1 MSCLITWRRVNCF
14 CFSFANFIS
23 IFFSCCNWG
32 EGSYELSF
40 DGNVVA
46 SGGEFGFDE
55 TKTFTTPSSGGGS
68 KPNPLPSPPSNT
80 PPASTGGGSTPP
92 ASTGG
97 GSTPN
102 NNNPGGSTPNNNN
115 PPPPASPPAPQPE
128 PATATVD
135 CYDVLIELFFDT
147 YPQDTSWDVS
157 QGDNIVASSP
167 PYADN
172 LAEDTETLCLSPG
185 NYVFTVYDVYQD
197 GMCCQW
203 GEGSYRVTSNQKIIK
218 EGGEFGVSEST
229 EFSLPTTA

>member
-1 MSCLITWRRVNCF
+1 MECELLGDVSIAAVFLVLLTLFLCLI
-14 CFSFANFIS
+14 
-23 IFFSCCNWG
+23 FSCCIWG

-55 TKTFTTPSSGGGS
+55 TKTFTTP
-68 KPNPLPSPPSNT
+68 T
-80 PPASTGGGSTPP
+80 
-92 ASTGG
+92 
-97 GSTPN
+97 
-102 NNNPGGSTPNNNN
+102 
-115 PPPPASPPAPQPE
+115 
-128 PATATVD
+128 ATAD

-147 YPQDTSWDVS
+147 YPQDTSWDIS

-185 NYVFTVYDVYQD
+185 NYVVTFYDVYQD

-203 GEGSYRVTSNQKIIK
+203 GEGSYRVTSNQKVIK

-229 EFSLPTTA
+229 EFSLPTTAKRRDE